1 MSVDEVLEI
10 AASTFGVLATGG
22 EDLGSERD
30 QTFALHGANGDAVVV
45 LKVSNSLE
53 NPTVLDMEALAA
65 LHVIAVDAGLNVAV
79 PWRCIESGRPGPAAP
94 GDDPAALRAFWSAG
108 PGGHWIRAYDLLP
121 GATRIDATTLDD
133 AALVAWGETTARLAR
148 ALRSFTHASAGRTM
162 LWDVQHALAARPML
176 DDVRDPKVRS
186 MIARVLDQ
194 YEKTATKAWPR
205 LRAQIV
211 HGDLTVDNTLTDGAG
226 LITGIVD
233 FGDMSYSALV
243 TDIASVLDSVT
254 GWREGSDLFRC
265 ARLVIDGYQS
275 RTELEEIELAHLGEL
290 WAARCALTI
299 VISSWRVARGLE
311 KLEFAERHNGAAV
324 DTLKTMEAI
333 GWPEVAR
340 QLGAVGLGSESG
352 SLAARRAEVFGPAIE
367 PLSYDIPLAM
377 VNARNVWLTDTE
389 GRVFLDAYNN
399 VPCVGHGHPRV
410 TAAVSRQLRRLNT
423 HMRYLHPAAIELAE
437 RLVATCP
444 PELDTV
450 FLVNSGS
457 EANDLAWRMAT
468 AITGRRG
475 GLCTAFAYHGI
486 TEAVAA
492 LSPETWLNGPRP
504 NHVETWEPPDAYRSL
519 HLGTD
524 GFASAL
530 ARAVARGVAPA
541 AVILDGL
548 LISDGIADLDPRYV
562 QELVQLTR
570 DAGAL
575 WIDDEVQAGHGRT
588 GEALWCFQ
596 RFGIVPDFVTL
607 GKAMG
612 NGYPVAAVVTRR
624 DIAAALVGTTVLFST
639 FGGNPVSAVAGL
651 AVLDV
656 IDDER
661 VLERVRRAGTA
672 LRTDVTELVGA
683 MPGVGDVRGVGL
695 ALGVELVTD
704 HESCAPDGPRA
715 RAVRDRM
722 RHLGVLVGTTG
733 RHGNVLKVRPPLAFT
748 VAHVP
753 IVMEALATALED
765 TAPH

>member
-1 MSVDEVLEI
+1 MKSDEVLEF
-10 AASTFGVLATGG
+10 AAFAFGVKATHCQN
-22 EDLGSERD
+22 LGSERD
-30 QTFALHGANGDAVVV
+30 QTFALRGVDGDAIAVV
-45 LKVSNSLE
+45 KVSNSLE
-53 NPTVLDMEALAA
+53 DPTVLDMEALAA
-65 LHVIAVDAGLNVAV
+65 LHVNSIDAGLHAAV
-79 PWRCIESGRPGPAAP
+79 PWRSIESGQAGPAAR
-94 GDDPAALRAFWSAG
+94 GDDPATLRAFWRAG
-108 PGGHWIRAYDLLP
+108 PSGHWIRVYDLLA
-121 GATRIDATTLDD
+121 GATRIDPTTLND
-133 AALVAWGETTARLAR
+133 AALFAWGETTARLAR
-148 ALRSFTHASAGRTM
+148 ALRNFTHPSAGRTM
-162 LWDVQHALAARPML
+162 LWDVQHALSARPML
-176 DDVRDPKVRS
+176 DHVRDPQVRS

-194 YEKTATKAWPR
+194 YEKTASKAWPR
-205 LRAQIV
+205 LRAQIL
-211 HGDLTVDNTLTDGAG
+211 HGDLTVDNTLTNEAG
-226 LITGIVD
+226 LITGVVD

-243 TDIASVLDSVT
+243 TDMAAVLDSVT
-254 GWREGSDLFRC
+254 SWRDGSELFRC

-275 RTELEEIELAHLGEL
+275 RTELEEIELAHLGEF
-290 WAARCALTI
+290 WAARCAVTI

-311 KLEFAERHNGAAV
+311 TMEFAERHNGAAV
-324 DTLKTMEAI
+324 ETLKTMEAF

-340 QLGAVGLGSESG
+340 QLGALGPESQSG
-352 SLAARRAEVFGPAIE
+352 SLAARRAAVFGPAIE
-367 PLSYDIPLAM
+367 PLSYDVPLEM
-377 VNARNVWLTDTE
+377 VSARNVWLTDTE

-399 VPCVGHGHPRV
+399 VPCVGHGHSRV
-410 TAAVSRQLRRLNT
+410 TSAVSRQLRRLNT
-423 HMRYLHPAAIELAE
+423 HMRYLHPTAIELAE

-468 AITGRRG
+468 AYTGRRG

-486 TEAVAA
+486 TEAIAA

-524 GFASAL
+524 DFENAL

-548 LISDGIADLDPRYV
+548 LISDGIADLDPHYV
-562 QELVQLTR
+562 QELVRLTR

-588 GEALWCFQ
+588 GEALWCFE

-624 DIAAALVGTTVLFST
+624 DIAEALVGNTVLFST
-639 FGGNPVSAVAGL
+639 FGGNPVSAAAGL

-661 VLERVRRAGTA
+661 VLERVRRAGRE
-672 LRTDVTELVGA
+672 LRAGIAEVVA
-683 MPGVGDVRGVGL
+683 AKPGVGDVRSVGL

-704 HESCAPDGPRA
+704 NETCAPDGPRA
-715 RAVRDRM
+715 QAVRDRM
-722 RHLGVLVGTTG
+722 RHLGVLVGTAG

-753 IVMEALATALED
+753 ILVEALTTALEE
-765 TAPH
+765 TSPH